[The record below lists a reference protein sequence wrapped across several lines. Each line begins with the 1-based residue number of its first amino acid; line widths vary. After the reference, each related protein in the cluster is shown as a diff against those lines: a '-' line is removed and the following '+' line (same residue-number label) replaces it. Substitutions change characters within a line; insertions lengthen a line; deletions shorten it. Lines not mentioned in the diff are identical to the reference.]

1 MNPLDRLA
9 VRLSLTRAEIS
20 VISLL
25 VAFLLLGGIV
35 RNFHSARDADALVKE
50 RERERFSEK
59 IADSLLASVSAFAA
73 IPSEETAGTPGRDH
87 DTDEAFRAGDFGTEE
102 APVHEK
108 RTTAGRSGKKTF
120 NGTLGFNKATEKQL
134 QQIPGVGP
142 VMAKRLVAFRASKGG
157 RIERHEDLL
166 EVKGIGEKKL
176 EVLKKYLTLE

>member
-25 VAFLLLGGIV
+25 VVFLLLGGAV
-35 RNFHSARDADALVKE
+35 KNFRTARDAEAVIKGREQERLSE
-50 RERERFSEK
+50 REV
-59 IADSLLASVSAFAA
+59 DSMLAVATIFPKESSPGGSDGMTEPMTRYGESQGVAEQ
-73 IPSEETAGTPGRDH
+73 SEEPPR
-87 DTDEAFRAGDFGTEE
+87 
-102 APVHEK
+102 EK
-108 RTTAGRSGKKTF
+108 KKTARSHRKIF
-120 NGTLGFNKATEKQL
+120 NGTLAFNRATEQQL

-142 VMAKRLVAFRASKGG
+142 VMAKRLVTFRASKGG

-176 EVLKKYLTLE
+176 EVLKKHLTLE